1 MGGQLK
7 PGRPGKTQGR
17 KLSKNKNRGD
27 NYVFDLIRMME
38 ILGLLASALE
48 LGIFE
53 MIGRGGVDLMVEAR
67 KKGYDP
73 DALEALLN
81 ALRVTKF
88 IRKNGSSYELGEI
101 TAQIMENPF
110 LVDNLRLAKVYT
122 AIFKYHA
129 RVKGKYLHILDSDD
143 LKAMTALG
151 KHSAQPLAECLYEW
165 IPGLKTKPL
174 SVLDIR
180 CGQGYLLTAL
190 SMQNPK
196 LKCTGIDINEEAL
209 FWAAENLKQSG
220 LKNVKLKKA
229 DMHTAEFGS
238 AIDVIT
244 LFTSIRGMGKCELRE
259 MAHNVFQSLKAGGY
273 FVIQDFFLEN
283 HRRAPRENV
292 FFDLRL
298 ALSTRGGKVFS
309 LSEFEELK
317 NVGFKEFQMCPITSE
332 NVPVKGS
339 AFFIYRK

>member
-7 PGRPGKTQGR
+7 PGRPGKPQGR
-17 KLSKNKNRGD
+17 KLINRKRSD
-27 NYVFDLIRMME
+27 TYVFDLIREME
-38 ILGLLASALE
+38 ILGMLTSALE

-53 MIGRGGVDLMVEAR
+53 MIGRGGVDLMAEAR
-67 KKGYDP
+67 KMGYDP
-73 DALEALLN
+73 DAFEALLN

-88 IRKNGSSYELGEI
+88 IRKNGSIYELCEI
-101 TAQIMENPF
+101 TGQIMENPF

-122 AIFKYHA
+122 AVFKYHA

-143 LKAMTALG
+143 LQAITALG
-151 KHSAQPLAECLYEW
+151 KHSAQPLVECLYEW

-174 SVLDIR
+174 SVLDIG

-196 LKCTGIDINEEAL
+196 LKCTGVDINEEAL
-209 FWAAENLKQSG
+209 FQATENLKQAG
-220 LKNVKLKKA
+220 LKNVKLKKT
-229 DMHTAEFGS
+229 DMHTPEFGN
-238 AIDVIT
+238 AIDVVT
-244 LFTSIRGMGKCELRE
+244 FFTSTRGKGKCELRE
-259 MAHNVFQSLKAGGY
+259 MAHNVCQSLKTGGY
-273 FVIQDFFLEN
+273 FIIQDFFLEN
-283 HRRAPRENV
+283 HRRAPLENV

-309 LSEFEELK
+309 LSEFEGLK
-317 NVGFKEFQMCPITSE
+317 NVGFKEFQMRPITSE
-332 NVPVKGS
+332 NVPVTGS